1 MKPIRID
8 DPVCWSPRVKDTR
21 QSMRFVPSAINGFGL
36 TVILVDNP
44 DAGRACH
51 VPSSPSGLFGNAAR
65 SVNDVS
71 RVRVRR

>member
-21 QSMRFVPSAINGFGL
+21 QSMRFVPSAINGFVL

-44 DAGRACH
+44 DAAALATSLRAPADFLVMPP
-51 VPSSPSGLFGNAAR
+51 VP
-65 SVNDVS
+65 
-71 RVRVRR
+71 